1 MGAVIE
7 TWGDIFAGII
17 DMIFARESD
26 KCGRRKEGRHG
37 HEN

>member
-7 TWGDIFAGII
+7 TLGDIFACII
-17 DMIFARESD
+17 DMIFARKSD
-26 KCGRRKEGRHG
+26 KRGRGKEGRHG